1 MNMGHKNN
9 DNLKE
14 DNVIKSI
21 RATRKLPDGVY
32 IRGSVQGYPLL
43 FTTDTGASK
52 TIISKRIYD
61 TMREDDRPQLGK

>member
-21 RATRKLPDGVY
+21 RVTRKLPDGVY

-52 TIISKRIYD
+52 TIISYNER
-61 TMREDDRPQLGK
+61 R